1 MIKALLV
8 DDHEMYRL
16 GVKTAIELNHLDIK
30 VVAEAETGTELFAL
44 LRTTK
49 PDIVLLDIILP
60 DTTGVEIARRMK
72 KEYPEIK
79 ILAISA
85 ENTATVVSQM
95 LEIGIEGFI
104 TKRAGDVAS
113 IVNAIRSIMLGF
125 EFFGKDISDII
136 SRIYLKKKSTEEI
149 TGDLTKQEKRIVEL
163 CYEGLQA
170 KEIADHLNIS
180 PRTVQ
185 AHKTNIFLKL
195 GLNNTA
201 EVVKYALKNGII
213 RVSD

>member
-8 DDHEMYRL
+8 DDHEMFRL
-16 GVKTAIELNHLDIK
+16 GVKTAIEVNHPDIK
-30 VVAEAETGTELFAL
+30 VVAEAETGAELFAL
-44 LRTTK
+44 LKTTK
-49 PDIVLLDIILP
+49 PDIILLDIILP

-85 ENTATVVSQM
+85 ENTATVVQQM
-95 LEIGIEGFI
+95 LDIGIEGFI
-104 TKRAGDVAS
+104 TKRAGDVTS

-125 EFFGKDISDII
+125 EFFGKDIADII

-170 KEIADHLNIS
+170 KEIADRLNIS

-195 GLNNTA
+195 GINSTA
-201 EVVKYALKNGII
+201 EMVKYALKNGII

>member
-1 MIKALLV
+1 
-8 DDHEMYRL
+8 
-16 GVKTAIELNHLDIK
+16 
-30 VVAEAETGTELFAL
+30 
-44 LRTTK
+44 
-49 PDIVLLDIILP
+49 
-60 DTTGVEIARRMK
+60 
-72 KEYPEIK
+72 
-79 ILAISA
+79 
-85 ENTATVVSQM
+85 VSQM

-104 TKRAGDVAS
+104 TKRAGDVTS

-125 EFFGKDISDII
+125 EFFGKDIADII

-149 TGDLTKQEKRIVEL
+149 TGDLTKQEKRIIEL

-195 GLNNTA
+195 GINSTA
-201 EVVKYALKNGII
+201 EMVKYALKNGII
-213 RVSD
+213 RVSE

>member
-8 DDHEMYRL
+8 DDHEMFRL
-16 GVKTAIELNHLDIK
+16 GVKTAIELNHPDIK
-30 VVAEAETGTELFAL
+30 VVEEAETGTELFGL
-44 LRTTK
+44 LKTTK
-49 PDIVLLDIILP
+49 PDIILLDIILP
-60 DTTGVEIARRMK
+60 DTTGIEIARRMK

-85 ENTATVVSQM
+85 ENTAPVVQQM
-95 LEIGIEGFI
+95 LDIGIEGFI
-104 TKRAGDVAS
+104 TKRAGDVTS

-125 EFFGKDISDII
+125 EFFGKDIADII

-170 KEIADHLNIS
+170 KEIADNLNIS

-195 GLNNTA
+195 GINSTA
-201 EVVKYALKNGII
+201 EMVKYALKNGII

>member
-8 DDHEMYRL
+8 DDHEMFRL
-16 GVKTAIELNHLDIK
+16 GVKTAIEVNHPDIK

-44 LRTTK
+44 LKIEK
-49 PDIVLLDIILP
+49 PDIILLDIILP

-104 TKRAGDVAS
+104 TKRAGDVTS

-125 EFFGKDISDII
+125 EYFGKDISDII

-170 KEIADHLNIS
+170 KEIADRLNIS

-185 AHKTNIFLKL
+185 AHNTNIFLKL